1 MLRITTLVGLQILC
15 LHFIAYAQKE
25 KNIRNYQDGIIITLS
40 NDTLHGK
47 INNRSYAKNAVECQ
61 FLNAYGEKHNFKP
74 DEIVGYRFNNG
85 KFYISKEVNGA
96 KVFLEYLIQGELNV
110 FYLLDKDK
118 KDVYF
123 LSKDTIPLNQLKY
136 VNKMIEKNG
145 VTKIREQKLFINQI
159 NYFTKDY
166 PELTSTINRINE
178 PNHKDL
184 IKTAKKYHEKIC
196 KDGKP
201 CVIFENNQKRKIL
214 IGFIGTGNHLIDP
227 NYEIDLKEYYTA
239 FSAHVYFQQFRRSER
254 FFVGLGLN
262 VAEQRTIESESN
274 RAKIIESNV
283 QIPLSLNY
291 IHLKNGITPTFT
303 YSFDLNTFLLLQNIQ
318 AGLRYQKNELSF
330 FTTVGVAKGGGLLNF
345 YASQI
350 NFGFMYKLRR
360 N

>member
-1 MLRITTLVGLQILC
+1 MFKKFTLVVVILFFS
-15 LHFIAYAQKE
+15 LSTLKAQKNNPF
-25 KNIRNYQDGIIITLS
+25 KDFKDGIVITHTS
-40 NDTLHGK
+40 DTLVGK
-47 INNRSYAKNAVECQ
+47 INNKSFYKNSKVCE
-61 FLNAYGEKHNFKP
+61 FLNSKGEIIKYTPNDIAAFQF
-74 DEIVGYRFNNG
+74 YNG
-85 KFYISKEVNGA
+85 KYYITTKIDSSN
-96 KVFLEYLIQGELNV
+96 VFLEYLIKGKLNV
-110 FYLLDKDK
+110 YYLQNKKRKDI
-118 KDVYF
+118 YF
-123 LSKDTIPLNQLKY
+123 ASSDSIAIHQLKHNNST
-136 VNKMIEKNG
+136 VKNDG
-145 VTKIREQKLFINQI
+145 TVRLKNQKLFINQL
-159 NYFTKDY
+159 NYFTRDY
-166 PELTSTINRINE
+166 PELSTSINKINE

-184 IKTAKKYHEKIC
+184 IKIAKQYHEYTC
-196 KDGKP
+196 KDGSVCLVYEKT
-201 CVIFENNQKRKIL
+201 EKRNIL
-214 IGFIGTGNHLIDP
+214 IGFMVTGNHLIDP

-291 IHLKNGITPTFT
+291 IHLKNGITPTFM

-330 FTTVGVAKGGGLLNF
+330 FTTVGVAKGGRLLNF